1 MVQEIEKVIK
11 SKSGNILEKFEIFD
25 VYKGPQIPEGKK
37 SVSYS
42 ITFRDKCKTLND
54 NEVNIVVQKIL
65 EDLKNK
71 FGAELRQ

>member
-1 MVQEIEKVIK
+1 M
-11 SKSGNILEKFEIFD
+11 
-25 VYKGPQIPEGKK
+25 YKGPQIPEGKK